1 MCNRLKISGRWRRIE
16 EDVESD
22 VQKKS
27 RTCKCEEKQLLV
39 GESKENPMICQI
51 NLYKA

>member
-1 MCNRLKISGRWRRIE
+1 M
-16 EDVESD
+16 ESD

-27 RTCKCEEKQLLV
+27 QTCKCEEKQLLV
-39 GESKENPMICQI
+39 GESKENPMSCQI